1 MKWPQTTCTVVRV
14 FPRVA
19 CVGGWWVVFW
29 VVGGAAVE
37 TLFIKISGFFIGV
50 SLWCLCRMT
59 GTEWNLR
66 CRIRGKYGTKLEAQR
81 TSLVLFPTVC
91 WKLGYIYVCLFLIL
105 AQAKSVMQTERKTF
119 VLTVLRWN
127 IMTLPYKM
135 RLACEKQMAFVSCL
149 APRAHELLELL
160 MFFLS
165 PDPDP
170 LHQLCSAMT
179 LGVVHLAFYERTCFS
194 FFFFFFFCIRFSRR
208 LLKDKP
214 RLRRGRMTDEH
225 FLSASPLLKTTRAV
239 FGKKRILSKTGRRSQ
254 NFAFGKKKKGSCRAS
269 IGLMASLK
277 DFSFCAPDFIP
288 SSRLF
293 TCQRNR
299 VLRCRPGCTC
309 KMFPIGFLLFVP
321 VFVPLLLCRDDFRPR
336 RGPEGRWGDRTWL
349 LETCFFFCPS
359 ERNSESQLLNLL
371 AKDRW

>member
-179 LGVVHLAFYERTCFS
+179 LGVVHLAFFYVRTCFS
-194 FFFFFFFCIRFSRR
+194 FFFFFFAFDFPGDFWKTNLGSGEAGWQMNTFCQRPHYSKQHE
-208 LLKDKP
+208 LCL
-214 RLRRGRMTDEH
+214 
-225 FLSASPLLKTTRAV
+225 
-239 FGKKRILSKTGRRSQ
+239 GKKGFLVKLVAEARILLLE
-254 NFAFGKKKKGSCRAS
+254 KKKGSCRAS